1 MYLGEVSSI
10 QLRGVVGAVS
20 QALFTLGIAFGL
32 AVGAI
37 DNFRYYNISLVAVG
51 TVALFEVLMFWLPET
66 PRWLVSKRY
75 VEQAEHVLIWLRGKK
90 IGIQK
95 ELDEIKKTFPVKKK
109 KRSILKN
116 FSKRSVLIPFILV
129 IVTFFFQQASGI
141 SATATF
147 AATILSEAGFEDPR
161 TIAVYGIGIASLFGN
176 VAAFFLVDFLGRV
189 TLLVLSSTGM
199 FLGCS
204 MLGIHFFVTR
214 DSLCSEG
221 FSNSTAIPTD
231 TVVESCNAHFGPL
244 AIVSVVLYRFSF
256 AIGIGPIPWIL
267 LSELLPLTVRG
278 LASGLVMIVTW
289 ATSAVAIGLFLE
301 YVQLVRF
308 WFAIWTF
315 GLFNLA
321 AAVFVIIFL
330 PETKGK
336 SLEQLEKKFAK
347 LPDIV
352 ETVL

>member
-20 QALFTLGIAFGL
+20 QTLFTLGIAFSL

-37 DNFRYYNISLVAVG
+37 DNFRYYYMSLVAVG
-51 TVALFEVLMFWLPET
+51 IVALFEVLMFWLPET
-66 PRWLVSKRY
+66 PRWLASRRY

-90 IGIQK
+90 IDIQK
-95 ELDEIKKTFPVKKK
+95 ELDEIKKTFPVK
-109 KRSILKN
+109 RSILKN
-116 FSKRSVLIPFILV
+116 FTKRSVWIPFILV

-147 AATILSEAGFEDPR
+147 AATILSEAGIEDPR

-176 VAAFFLVDFLGRV
+176 IAAFFLVDFLGRV

-204 MLGIHFFVTR
+204 TLGIHFLITR

-244 AIVSVVLYRFSF
+244 AIVSVILYRFSY
-256 AIGIGPIPWIL
+256 AIGMGPIPWIL

-289 ATSAVAIGLFLE
+289 ATAAAVIGLFLE

-321 AAVFVIIFL
+321 AAVFVILFL